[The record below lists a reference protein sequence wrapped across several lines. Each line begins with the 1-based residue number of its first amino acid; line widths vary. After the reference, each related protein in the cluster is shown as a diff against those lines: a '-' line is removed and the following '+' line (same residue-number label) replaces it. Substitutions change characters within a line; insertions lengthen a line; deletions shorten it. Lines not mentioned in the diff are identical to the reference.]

1 MRKYLLLCIVLY
13 SANSLF
19 AQIDTGS
26 KRYQQPAIPVCITH
40 VNVVNVI
47 TQKIDADQTVI
58 IDNNRIVALGATKKL
73 KAPANALV
81 IDGTGKYL
89 MPGMTDAHIHFFQS
103 GGLYTRPDGLNLN
116 SVYPYEKDQQWVKDN
131 RADLMARYLACGITT
146 VIDVGGPLSNYAIR
160 SQLDTTIVAP
170 NAFVTGPLVSTY
182 LPPNLDK
189 NDPPIVNVSSELEA
203 RNLVKKQLPYKPD
216 FIKIW
221 YIVLRN
227 QKAEDT
233 YPIVKAAIEESHA
246 NGLKVAVHATQYQT
260 AKLAVQAGADM
271 LVHSVDDKPLD
282 NEMLQLMKSRN
293 VVYIPTLV
301 VAEGYH
307 RTFTQQFDFT
317 AHDLSYSN
325 PITLGSLMDLQHLGT
340 KAPLD
345 YHAMR
350 NRFHIP
356 AKEDTIMAN
365 NLKLVQQAGVLVVS
379 GTDAG
384 NIGTQHAASY
394 QDELLAMQ
402 KAGLSNWD
410 IIRSATINAA
420 KGFGKDN
427 NLGSIEKGKIA
438 DLLLLDSDPTKDLPT
453 PGSIRTIFHHGV
465 IFQPEKLI
473 QPTPEMLVQQQVN
486 GYNLRNID
494 AFVAPYSDTVIIYNT
509 NGSVLMK
516 GKEEIRTEY
525 TKYFNKVPEVH
536 CEIVNRMVLGNTVV
550 DHERITSPTRKP
562 SEGIA
567 VYKIEHGKIVTVH
580 FIE

>member
-1 MRKYLLLCIVLY
+1 MRKYLLLYMLLY
-13 SANSLF
+13 SSFLC
-19 AQIDTGS
+19 AQNNTPG
-26 KRYQQPAIPVCITH
+26 KPYQQPATPVCITH

-47 TQKIDADQTVI
+47 TQKTDADQTVVI
-58 IDNNRIVALGATKKL
+58 ENNRISAVGSTKKV
-73 KAPANALV
+73 KTPANAQV

-103 GGLYTRPDGLNLN
+103 GGLYTRPDAVNLN

-146 VIDVGGPLSNYAIR
+146 VIDVGGPFSNYAIR
-160 SQLDTTIVAP
+160 SQLDTTILAP
-170 NAFVTGPLVSTY
+170 NAFVTGPLISTY

-189 NDPPIVNVSSELEA
+189 NDPPIIKVNSEQEA
-203 RNLVKKQLPYKPD
+203 RDLVKKQLPYKPD

-221 YIVLRN
+221 YIVLRD
-227 QKAEDT
+227 QKPETT

-260 AKLAVQAGADM
+260 AKLAVEAGADI

-293 VVYIPTLV
+293 IVYIPTLV

-317 AHDLSYSN
+317 AHDLTWSN
-325 PITLGSLMDLQHLGT
+325 PFMLGSLLDLQHLGT
-340 KAPLD
+340 KAPFD
-345 YHAMR
+345 YHTMR

-356 AKEDTIMAN
+356 AKEDTIMAT
-365 NLKLVQQAGVLVVS
+365 NLKLAQQAGVLIVS

-394 QDELLAMQ
+394 GDELLAMQ
-402 KAGLSNWD
+402 KAGLSNWE

-420 KGFGKDN
+420 KGFGKEKD
-427 NLGSIEKGKIA
+427 LGSIEKGKLA
-438 DLLLLDSDPTKDLPT
+438 DLLLLDSDPTSSLPT
-453 PGSIRTIFHHGV
+453 PASIRSIFHHGA
-465 IFQPEKLI
+465 IIQPENLI
-473 QPTPEMLVQQQVN
+473 QPSPEMLVQQQVN
-486 GYNLRNID
+486 GYNIHNID
-494 AFVAPYSDTVIIYNT
+494 AFLAPYSDNVVIYDAD
-509 NGSVLMK
+509 GKVLMK
-516 GKEEIRTEY
+516 GKQEIRGEY
-525 TKYFNKVPEVH
+525 TKYFNKTPDLH
-536 CEIVNRMVLGNTVV
+536 CQIVNRMVMGNTVV
-550 DHERITSPTRKP
+550 DQEKLTSANRKP

-567 VYKIEHGKIVTVH
+567 VYKIDNGKIVTVH

>member
-1 MRKYLLLCIVLY
+1 MRKYLLLCILFDSY
-13 SANSLF
+13 SLC
-19 AQIDTGS
+19 AQNDTGS
-26 KRYQQPAIPVCITH
+26 KPYQQPTAPVCITH

-47 TQKIDADQTVI
+47 TQQIDADQTVI
-58 IDNNRIVALGATKKL
+58 INNNRISAVGATKKL

-103 GGLYTRPDGLNLN
+103 GGLYTRPDAVNLN
-116 SVYPYEKDQQWVKDN
+116 SVSPYEKDQQWVKDN

-146 VIDVGGPLSNYAIR
+146 VIDVGGPFSNYAIR

-189 NDPPIVNVSSELEA
+189 NDPPIVKVNNEQEA
-203 RNLVKKQLPYKPD
+203 RDLVKKQLPYKPD

-221 YIVLRN
+221 YIVLRD
-227 QKAEDT
+227 QKAEAT
-233 YPIVKAAIEESHA
+233 YPIIKAAIEESHA

-260 AKLAVQAGADM
+260 AKLAVQAGADI

-307 RTFTQQFDFT
+307 RTFTQQFNFT
-317 AHDLSYSN
+317 AHDLTYSN
-325 PITLGSLMDLQHLGT
+325 PFMLGSLLDLQHLGT
-340 KAPLD
+340 KAPFD
-345 YHAMR
+345 FHALR
-350 NRFHIP
+350 NRFQIP
-356 AKEDTIMAN
+356 AKEDTTMAT
-365 NLKLVQQAGVLVVS
+365 NLKLAQQAGVLVVS

-384 NIGTQHAASY
+384 NIGTQHAASF

-402 KAGLSNWD
+402 KAGLSNWE

-438 DLLLLDSDPTKDLPT
+438 DLLLLDSDPTSSLPT
-453 PGSIRTIFHHGV
+453 PGSIRTIFHHGALL
-465 IFQPEKLI
+465 QPENLI

-494 AFVAPYSDTVIIYNT
+494 AFLAPYSDSVVIYDVD
-509 NGSVLMK
+509 GKLLMK

-525 TKYFNKVPEVH
+525 TKYFNKVPELH
-536 CEIVNRMVLGNTVV
+536 CQIVNRMVLGNTVV
-550 DHERITSPTRKP
+550 DQEILTSATRKP